1 VTNETL
7 RWANGAREYQGK
19 GLVTLQLFHSKFEE
33 VASHLVPESRTLLD
47 VGCRDGRLK
56 SYIPPTVESTGIDL
70 CPGQSVAKVCNIEQ
84 GIPYSEN
91 SFDTVVALDVL
102 EHTDNIWFAFSEL
115 VRVARL
121 QVMLVLPNSYHWKD
135 RLRFLRGKE
144 RDKYKLEPQAIKD
157 RHRWLTSYTTAH
169 AFANHMAED
178 LGLSLTEA
186 IMVDDRPNWVRE
198 LLARVLPHNL
208 MSVAI
213 FFLFVKSEQ
222 RVLADRVL

>member
-1 VTNETL
+1 
-7 RWANGAREYQGK
+7 
-19 GLVTLQLFHSKFEE
+19 
-33 VASHLVPESRTLLD
+33 LLD

-56 SYIPPTVESTGIDL
+56 SYIPPTVEYTGIDL

-84 GIPYSEN
+84 GIPYPKS

-121 QVMLVLPNSYHWKD
+121 QIMLVLPNSYHWKE

-144 RDKYKLEPQAIKD
+144 RDKHKLESQAIKD

-169 AFANHMAED
+169 AFANHMAEEF
-178 LGLSLTEA
+178 GFSLKES
-186 IMVDDRPNWVRE
+186 IMVDERKNLLRE
-198 LLARVLPHNL
+198 IAACVLPRNV
-208 MSVAI
+208 MSVAV
-213 FFLFVKSEQ
+213 FFVFVKMEREMASP
-222 RVLADRVL
+222 RVCE